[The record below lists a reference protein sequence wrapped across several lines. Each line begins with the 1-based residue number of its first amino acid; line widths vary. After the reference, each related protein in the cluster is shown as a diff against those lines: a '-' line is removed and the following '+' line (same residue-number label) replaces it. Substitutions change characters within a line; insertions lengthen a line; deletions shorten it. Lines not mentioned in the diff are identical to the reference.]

1 MYTPGKHI
9 IATLLT
15 NETGKTES
23 FEAFKACI
31 DGLIKQYKLQCLG
44 EVFHNFS
51 PAGFTGVVC
60 LSESHVSVHTWPEY
74 GRVNIDIYLSNHERD
89 NDGTVNSLYEALT
102 IFFNATVEQIQT
114 IHR

>member
-1 MYTPGKHI
+1 MYKPGKHI

-15 NETGKTES
+15 SEQSKIEK
-23 FEAFKACI
+23 FDAFKECI
-31 DGLIKQYKLQCLG
+31 DGLIQQHGLSRLG

-60 LSESHVSVHTWPEY
+60 LSESHVSIHTWPEH
-74 GRVNIDIYLSNHERD
+74 GKINIDIYLSNYERD
-89 NDGTVNSLYEALT
+89 NDGTVTELYEKIAA
-102 IFFNATVEQIQT
+102 FFNATTEQLQT